1 MLVVQITDPHIFAAG
16 QLMEGRVDTAEGLR
30 EALGLAQGLQPD
42 LILMT
47 GDLVNDGQP
56 EQYAQLR
63 SLIQSVEVPLILVA
77 GNHDDRPLLRA
88 LIADLPHAVE
98 PLPEDGSGRLE
109 YDYRELLSAGGPRI
123 IVVDTVVAGRHDG
136 HISDEQIAAL
146 VERLESGERTLIAQH
161 HPPYTSGIGFM
172 DAYGLAGGQRELES
186 LRAVPGVMGVVT
198 GHLHRHA
205 VHHDGSITVVTAPS
219 SAAQVA
225 LDLEGGPT
233 TYTDEPG
240 AVLIHL
246 IDGSSITTHVQPLG
260 GAGTWRPSWA
270 Q

>member
-1 MLVVQITDPHIFAAG
+1 
-16 QLMEGRVDTAEGLR
+16 MEGRVDTAEGLR

-47 GDLVNDGQP
+47 GDLVNDGQS
-56 EQYAQLR
+56 EQYAHLR
-63 SLIQSVEVPLILVA
+63 SLIQSVDVPVILVA
-77 GNHDDRPLLRA
+77 GNHDDRSSLRA
-88 LIADLPHAVE
+88 LIADLPRAVS
-98 PLPEDGSGRLE
+98 PLPDDGSGRLE
-109 YDYRELLSAGGPRI
+109 YDYRELLASGGPRI
-123 IVVDTVVAGRHDG
+123 IVVDTVVDGRHDG
-136 HISDEQIAAL
+136 QISDDQIVAL
-146 VERLESGERTLIAQH
+146 SERLETGERTLIAQH

-172 DAYGLAGGQRELES
+172 DAFGLVGGQRELDS
-186 LRAVPGVMGVVT
+186 LRACPGVIGVVT

-225 LDLEGGPT
+225 LDLDGGPT

-240 AVLIHL
+240 AFLIHL
-246 IDGSSITTHVQPLG
+246 IDGTSMTTHVQTLG
-260 GAGTWRPSWA
+260 GVGTWRPSWA